1 MNKYYVIKSTIES
14 TKEVFYLKHTW
25 GYVLT
30 KNLAEAKL
38 FSNYE
43 IARNV
48 MEYAKDEQDSFIDE
62 IVEVKADEFGN
73 VVEIE
78 GENKVE
84 SNVAEM
90 NFVKV
95 EISGVE
101 INVTT
106 NQQVT
111 CVETAT
117 NSVKVVFEQ
126 AKSRPVSVN
135 IGWESLTNAI
145 SKFQKESL
153 NENKFAIQQ

>member
-1 MNKYYVIKSTIES
+1 
-14 TKEVFYLKHTW
+14 
-25 GYVLT
+25 
-30 KNLAEAKL
+30 
-38 FSNYE
+38 
-43 IARNV
+43 

-78 GENKVE
+78 GGNKVE